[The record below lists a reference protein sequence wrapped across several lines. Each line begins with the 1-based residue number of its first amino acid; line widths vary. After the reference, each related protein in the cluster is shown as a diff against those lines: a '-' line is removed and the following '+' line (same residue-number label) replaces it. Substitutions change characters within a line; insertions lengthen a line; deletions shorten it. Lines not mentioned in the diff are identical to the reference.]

1 MAVAT
6 KTRNNKFAPYERLLR
21 SKVDE
26 LQDHLRE
33 HRQEV
38 VAERIPEDNWGLASR
53 ELMQDLAVG
62 TLEREAQMLEEVE
75 HALVRL
81 DNGVYGLCEGCGEPI
96 PERRLKA
103 LPWARLCVPCAE
115 RQQGNSKN

>member
-1 MAVAT
+1 MAVAS
-6 KTRNNKFAPYERLLR
+6 KTRNNKYAPYARLLHAKR
-21 SKVDE
+21 AE
-26 LQDHLRE
+26 LHGHLRD

-38 VAERIPEDNWGLASR
+38 LAERIPEDNWGLASR

-81 DNGVYGLCEGCGEPI
+81 TNGVYGLCEGCGEPI
-96 PERRLKA
+96 PERRLRA
-103 LPWARLCVPCAE
+103 LPWARQCVPCAE
-115 RQQGNSKN
+115 RSQGTWKN